1 MKYIV
6 ALLGTLLADLATK
19 EVVRRRLTL
28 GKRVNLQKNCLFLQH
43 TRNTGFAYN
52 KCAGEKNLILAL
64 TGGILTLYSVL
75 FAKNIMGEKQNAG
88 LCFAMAVTMGGAF
101 GNFFERWKRGYVTDF
116 MLILKGK
123 NPPIF
128 NLADVAILFGS
139 IAMVFLH
146 EK

>member
-6 ALLGTLLADLATK
+6 ALLGTLCMDLCTK
-19 EVVRRRLTL
+19 EVARRKLPL
-28 GKRVNLQKNCLFLQH
+28 GKRIEIKKNCLFLQH
-43 TRNTGFAYN
+43 IRNTGMAYHS
-52 KCAGEKNLILAL
+52 CAGQKKLILSL
-64 TGGILTLYSVL
+64 TGGIMALYSML
-75 FAKNIMGEKQNAG
+75 FCKSMHQEKQNIG
-88 LCFAMAVTMGGAF
+88 LCFALAVTLGGAL
-101 GNFFERWKRGYVTDF
+101 GNFLERWKRGYVTDF
-116 MLILKGK
+116 LLILKGK